1 MATSYARIVRRG
13 STGAQVS
20 QGRNTVANAARIQA
34 PTQRKPFHGE
44 GYLAGAHPSGVTT
57 VDGVPQPVEVR
68 VIWRAG
74 TAHRSDGVIV
84 KKTMSAP
91 DGTWRVD
98 GLDTSLRYDVIGR
111 KGGFNDVIVSNVQP
125 VEGP

>member
-1 MATSYARIVRRG
+1 MT
-13 STGAQVS
+13 
-20 QGRNTVANAARIQA
+20 NAARIQS
-34 PTQRKPFHGE
+34 PSQRKPFRGE
-44 GYLAGAHPSGVTT
+44 GYLAGAYPSGVTT
-57 VDGVPQPVEVR
+57 VDGVPQSVEVR
-68 VIWRAG
+68 VIWRG
-74 TAHRSDGVIV
+74 ETDHRSDGTVV

-111 KGGFNDVIVSNVQP
+111 KGGFNDVIVSNVHP